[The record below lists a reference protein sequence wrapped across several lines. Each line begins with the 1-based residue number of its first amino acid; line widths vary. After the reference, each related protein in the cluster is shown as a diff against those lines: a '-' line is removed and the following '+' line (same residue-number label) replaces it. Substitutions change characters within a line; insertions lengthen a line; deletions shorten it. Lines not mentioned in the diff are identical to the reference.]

1 MANYST
7 RQMLLP
13 ASDTRNYGKMPNWQ
27 YVTIHNTANRMPAK
41 NEVSYV
47 HSRQGEVTYHFAID
61 DKECI
66 QLLPLTKT
74 AWHAGDGRGSGNMKS
89 VAIEIC
95 YSLDKGDKRYPIAED
110 NASHKAAELLY
121 SKGFGVD
128 RLRKHQDWSGK
139 YCPHRMLDN
148 NGWNAFKQR
157 TQKYLNELNNFSTD
171 DFINKISPLAKKAWE
186 TDKILPSLTIAQ
198 AILES
203 DWGRSELAT
212 QANALFGIKAHT
224 DPTHKKTYTKTTW
237 EYSNGKYIQIEAK
250 FKAYDSW
257 EESIRDR
264 SKYLATRHIGGVH
277 IYKDLI
283 GETDYKKACEKI
295 YKAGYA
301 TDPKY
306 PKKLIDIIE
315 KYKLNKF
322 DKLVEG
328 EVKLAADEKEILV
341 DDKKDIYVVAY
352 KNDGDLANALA
363 LYSALRVDQKY
374 LQAGNPP
381 AIFKGTNI
389 IQVGGGE
396 ISNATVKLVGKN
408 RTETLNEVSRYI
420 EKLEKENK

>member
-1 MANYST
+1 MANYKNI
-7 RQMLLP
+7 QKLLP
-13 ASDTRNYGKMPNWQ
+13 ANDHRTYGKMAWQ
-27 YVTIHNTANRMPAK
+27 YVTIHNTANRMSADR
-41 NEVSYV
+41 EVSYV

-66 QLLPLTKT
+66 QLLPLTKS
-74 AWHAGDGRGSGNMKS
+74 AWHAGDGKGNGNTKS

-148 NGWNAFKQR
+148 NGWGSFKKKV
-157 TQKYLNELNNFSTD
+157 QKHLDKLNNFSKD
-171 DFINKISPLAKKAWE
+171 DFINSIAPLAQKAWKTE
-186 TDKILPSLTIAQ
+186 KILPSLTIAQ

-203 DWGRSELAT
+203 NWGRSELAT

-224 DPTHKKTYTKTTW
+224 DPSHKKTYTKTTW
-237 EYSNGKYIQIEAK
+237 EYNGSKFIQIEAK

-257 EESIRDR
+257 EESVKDR
-264 SKYLATRHIGGVH
+264 SKYLANRYIGGVH

-283 GETDYKKACEKI
+283 GETNYKKACEKI

-301 TDPKY
+301 TDPEY

-322 DKLVEG
+322 DEENTISG
-328 EVKLAADEKEILV
+328 EIT
-341 DDKKDIYVVAY
+341 KDLTEFAVCYV
-352 KNDGDLANALA
+352 NDGDLPNALSLLNILGDRA
-363 LYSALRVDQKY
+363 IMKKTSDATKL
-374 LQAGNPP
+374 P
-381 AIFKGTNI
+381 AEKI
-389 IQVGGGE
+389 IQVGGAKVVGADIVLAGDNRKMTQDE
-396 ISNATVKLVGKN
+396 ITKWINSL
-408 RTETLNEVSRYI
+408 
-420 EKLEKENK
+420 

>member
-1 MANYST
+1 MANYKNIQ
-7 RQMLLP
+7 RLLP
-13 ASDTRNYGKMPNWQ
+13 ANDHRTYGEMDWT
-27 YVTIHNTANRMPAK
+27 YLTIHNTANRMPAK

-66 QLLPLTKT
+66 QLLPLTKS
-74 AWHAGDGRGSGNMKS
+74 AWHAGDGKGNGNTKS

-110 NASHKAAELLY
+110 NAAHKAAELLH

-148 NGWNAFKQR
+148 NGWGNFKNKV
-157 TQKYLNELNNFSTD
+157 QKYLNELNNFSTD
-171 DFINKISPLAKKAWE
+171 DFIKKISPLAQKAWE

-224 DPTHKKTYTKTTW
+224 DPSHKKTYTKTTW

-257 EESIRDR
+257 EESVRDR
-264 SKYLATRHIGGVH
+264 SKYLANRYIGGVH

-283 GETDYKKACEKI
+283 GETNYKKACQKI
-295 YKAGYA
+295 YEAGYA
-301 TDPKY
+301 TDPEY
-306 PKKLIDIIE
+306 PNKLIDIIE

-322 DKLVEG
+322 DEENTISG
-328 EVKLAADEKEILV
+328 EVT
-341 DDKKDIYVVAY
+341 KDLTEFAICYV
-352 KNDGDLANALA
+352 NDGDLPNALSLLNILGDRA
-363 LYSALRVDQKY
+363 IMKKTADGTKL
-374 LQAGNPP
+374 P
-381 AIFKGTNI
+381 AEKV
-389 IQVGGGE
+389 IQVGGASVAGADIVLAGDNRKLTQDE
-396 ISNATVKLVGKN
+396 ITKWINSL
-408 RTETLNEVSRYI
+408 
-420 EKLEKENK
+420 

>member
-1 MANYST
+1 MANYKNI
-7 RQMLLP
+7 QKLLP
-13 ASDTRNYGKMPNWQ
+13 ANDHRTYGKMDWE

-47 HSRQGEVTYHFAID
+47 HSKQGEVTYHFAID

-66 QLLPLTKT
+66 QLLPVTKT

-148 NGWNAFKQR
+148 NGWEPFKKKV
-157 TQKYLNELNNFSTD
+157 QKYLNELNNFSTE
-171 DFINKISPLAKKAWE
+171 DFINKISPLAQKAWE

-203 DWGRSELAT
+203 DWGRSELAIN
-212 QANALFGIKAHT
+212 ANALFGIKAHT

-237 EYSNGKYIQIEAK
+237 EYSSGKYIQIEAK

-257 EESIRDR
+257 EESIKDR
-264 SKYLATRHIGGVH
+264 SKYLANRYIGGVH

-283 GETDYKKACEKI
+283 GETNYKKACEKI

-301 TDPKY
+301 TDPNY

-322 DKLVEG
+322 DEENTISG
-328 EVKLAADEKEILV
+328 EIT
-341 DDKKDIYVVAY
+341 KDLTEFAVCYV
-352 KNDGDLANALA
+352 NDGDLPNALSLLNILGDRA
-363 LYSALRVDQKY
+363 IMKKTSDATKL
-374 LQAGNPP
+374 P
-381 AIFKGTNI
+381 AEKI
-389 IQVGGGE
+389 IQVGGAKVVGADIVLAGDNRKMTQDE
-396 ISNATVKLVGKN
+396 ITKWINSL
-408 RTETLNEVSRYI
+408 
-420 EKLEKENK
+420 

>member
-1 MANYST
+1 MANYKNT
-7 RQMLLP
+7 QRLLP
-13 ASDTRNYGKMPNWQ
+13 ANDHRTYGKMDWE

-148 NGWNAFKQR
+148 NGWEPFKKKVQG
-157 TQKYLNELNNFSTD
+157 YLDKLNNFSKD
-171 DFINKISPLAKKAWE
+171 DFINKISPLAQKAWK

-264 SKYLATRHIGGVH
+264 SKYLANRYIGGVH

-283 GETDYKKACEKI
+283 GETNYKRACEKI

-301 TDPKY
+301 TDPNY

-322 DKLVEG
+322 DEDNTISG
-328 EVKLAADEKEILV
+328 EIT
-341 DDKKDIYVVAY
+341 KDLTEFAICYV
-352 KNDGDLANALA
+352 NDGDLPNALSLLNILGDRA
-363 LYSALRVDQKY
+363 IMKKTADATKLPAQKV
-374 LQAGNPP
+374 
-381 AIFKGTNI
+381 
-389 IQVGGGE
+389 IQVGGASVAGADIILAGDNRKMTQDE
-396 ISNATVKLVGKN
+396 ITKWINSL
-408 RTETLNEVSRYI
+408 
-420 EKLEKENK
+420 

>member
-1 MANYST
+1 MANYKNI
-7 RQMLLP
+7 QKLLP
-13 ASDTRNYGKMPNWQ
+13 TNDYRTYGRMDWG
-27 YVTIHNTANRMPAK
+27 YVTIHNTANRMPAI
-41 NEVSYV
+41 NEVKYV
-47 HSRQGEVTYHFAID
+47 HSGQGEVTYHFAID

-66 QLLPLTKT
+66 QLLPVTKT

-148 NGWNAFKQR
+148 NGWEPFKKKV
-157 TQKYLNELNNFSTD
+157 QKYLNELNNFSTE
-171 DFINKISPLAKKAWE
+171 DFINKISPLAQKAWE

-203 DWGRSELAT
+203 DWGRSELAIN
-212 QANALFGIKAHT
+212 ANALFGIKAHT

-237 EYSNGKYIQIEAK
+237 EYSSGKYIQIEAK

-257 EESIRDR
+257 EESIKDR
-264 SKYLATRHIGGVH
+264 SKYLANRYIGGVH

-283 GETDYKKACEKI
+283 GETNYKKACEKI

-301 TDPKY
+301 TDPNY

-322 DKLVEG
+322 DEDNTISG
-328 EVKLAADEKEILV
+328 EIT
-341 DDKKDIYVVAY
+341 KDLTEFAVCYV
-352 KNDGDLANALA
+352 NDGDLPNALSLLNILGDRA
-363 LYSALRVDQKY
+363 IMKKTSDATKL
-374 LQAGNPP
+374 P
-381 AIFKGTNI
+381 AEKI
-389 IQVGGGE
+389 IQVGGAKVVGADIVLAGDNRKMTQDE
-396 ISNATVKLVGKN
+396 ITKWINSL
-408 RTETLNEVSRYI
+408 
-420 EKLEKENK
+420 

>member
-1 MANYST
+1 MANYKNI
-7 RQMLLP
+7 QKLLP
-13 ASDTRNYGKMPNWQ
+13 ANDHRTYGKMAWQ

-47 HSRQGEVTYHFAID
+47 HSKQGEVTYHFAID

-66 QLLPLTKT
+66 QLLPLTKS
-74 AWHAGDGRGSGNMKS
+74 AWHAGDGRGSGNTKS

-148 NGWNAFKQR
+148 NGWGTFKKR
-157 TQKYLNELNNFSTD
+157 VQKYLDKLNNFSKD
-171 DFINKISPLAKKAWE
+171 DFINLIAPLAQKAWE

-203 DWGRSELAT
+203 DWGRSELAI

-257 EESIRDR
+257 EESIKDR
-264 SKYLATRHIGGVH
+264 SKYLSTRVIGGKK
-277 IYKDLI
+277 IYADIL
-283 GETDYKKACEKI
+283 GETDYKNACEKI
-295 YKAGYA
+295 YEAGYA
-301 TDPKY
+301 TDPNY

-315 KYKLNKF
+315 KYNLDRF
-322 DKLVEG
+322 DEENTVSVE
-328 EVKLAADEKEILV
+328 IT
-341 DDKKDIYVVAY
+341 KDLTEFAICYV
-352 KNDGDLANALA
+352 NDGDLPNALSLVNILGDRA
-363 LYSALRVDQKY
+363 IMKKTSDATKL
-374 LQAGNPP
+374 P
-381 AIFKGTNI
+381 AEKI
-389 IQVGGGE
+389 IQVGGASVAGADIILAGDNRKLTQDE
-396 ISNATVKLVGKN
+396 ITKWINSL
-408 RTETLNEVSRYI
+408 
-420 EKLEKENK
+420 

>member
-1 MANYST
+1 MANYKNV
-7 RQMLLP
+7 QKLLP
-13 ASDTRNYGKMPNWQ
+13 TNDYRTYGKMNWE

-47 HSRQGEVTYHFAID
+47 HSKQGEVTYHYAID

-66 QLLPLTKT
+66 QLLPLTKS
-74 AWHAGDGRGSGNMKS
+74 AWHAGDGRGNGNTKS

-95 YSLDKGDKRYPIAED
+95 YSLDKGDKRYPVAED

-148 NGWNAFKQR
+148 NGWGNFKNKV
-157 TQKYLNELNNFSTD
+157 QKYLDELNNFSTD
-171 DFINKISPLAKKAWE
+171 DFIKKISPLAQKAWK

-224 DPTHKKTYTKTTW
+224 DPSHKKTYTKTTW

-257 EESIRDR
+257 EESIKDR
-264 SKYLATRHIGGVH
+264 SKYLANRVIGGVH
-277 IYKDLI
+277 IYKELI
-283 GETDYKKACEKI
+283 GETDYKMACEKI

-301 TDPKY
+301 TDPNY

-322 DKLVEG
+322 DEDNTISG
-328 EVKLAADEKEILV
+328 EVT
-341 DDKKDIYVVAY
+341 KDLTEFAICYV
-352 KNDGDLANALA
+352 NDGDLPNALSLVNILGDRA
-363 LYSALRVDQKY
+363 IMKKTSDATKL
-374 LQAGNPP
+374 P
-381 AIFKGTNI
+381 AQNI
-389 IQVGGGE
+389 IQVG
-396 ISNATVKLVGKN
+396 S
-408 RTETLNEVSRYI
+408 TLR
-420 EKLEKENK
+420 

>member
-1 MANYST
+1 MANYKNIQ
-7 RQMLLP
+7 RLLP
-13 ASDTRNYGKMPNWQ
+13 ANDHRTYGKMDWE

-47 HSRQGEVTYHFAID
+47 HSKQGEVTYHFAID

-110 NASHKAAELLY
+110 NAAHKAAELLY

-139 YCPHRMLDN
+139 YCPHRLLDN

-157 TQKYLNELNNFSTD
+157 TQKYLDELNSFSKE
-171 DFINKISPLAKKAWE
+171 DFINKISPLAQKAWQTE
-186 TDKILPSLTIAQ
+186 KILPSLTIAQ

-203 DWGRSELAT
+203 DWGRSELARN
-212 QANALFGIKAHT
+212 ANALFGIKAHT

-257 EESIRDR
+257 EESVKDR
-264 SKYLATRHIGGVH
+264 SKYLATRQIGGVH

-283 GETDYKKACEKI
+283 GETNYKKACEKI

-301 TDPKY
+301 TDPNY

-315 KYKLNKF
+315 KYNLDRF
-322 DKLVEG
+322 DEENTISG
-328 EVKLAADEKEILV
+328 EVT
-341 DDKKDIYVVAY
+341 KDLTEFAICYV
-352 KNDGDLANALA
+352 NDGDLPNALSLLNILGDRA
-363 LYSALRVDQKY
+363 IMKKTADGTELPAQK
-374 LQAGNPP
+374 
-381 AIFKGTNI
+381 I
-389 IQVGGGE
+389 IQVGGAKVAGADIVLAGDNRKMTQDE
-396 ISNATVKLVGKN
+396 ITKWINSL
-408 RTETLNEVSRYI
+408 
-420 EKLEKENK
+420 

>member
-1 MANYST
+1 MANYKNIQ
-7 RQMLLP
+7 RLLP
-13 ASDTRNYGKMPNWQ
+13 ANDHRTYGKMDWQ

-47 HSRQGEVTYHFAID
+47 HSKQGEVTYHFAID

-66 QLLPLTKT
+66 QLLPLNKS
-74 AWHAGDGRGSGNMKS
+74 AWHAGDGRGNGNTKS

-128 RLRKHQDWSGK
+128 RLKKHQDWSGK

-148 NGWNAFKQR
+148 NGWGTFKKKVQG
-157 TQKYLNELNNFSTD
+157 YLDELNSFSKE
-171 DFINKISPLAKKAWE
+171 DFINKISPLAQKAWE

-203 DWGRSELAT
+203 DWGRSELARN
-212 QANALFGIKAHT
+212 ANALFGIKAHT

-237 EYSNGKYIQIEAK
+237 EYSSGKYIQIEAK
-250 FKAYDSW
+250 FKAYNSW
-257 EESIRDR
+257 EESVKDR
-264 SKYLATRHIGGVH
+264 SKYLANRYIGGVH

-283 GETDYKKACEKI
+283 GETNYKMACQKI

-301 TDPKY
+301 TDPEY

-322 DKLVEG
+322 DEDNIISG
-328 EVKLAADEKEILV
+328 EVT
-341 DDKKDIYVVAY
+341 KDLTEFAICYV
-352 KNDGDLANALA
+352 NDGDLPNALSLVNILGDRA
-363 LYSALRVDQKY
+363 IMKKTADATKLPAQK
-374 LQAGNPP
+374 
-381 AIFKGTNI
+381 I
-389 IQVGGGE
+389 IQVGGASVAGADIVLAGDNRKLTQDE
-396 ISNATVKLVGKN
+396 ITKWINSL
-408 RTETLNEVSRYI
+408 
-420 EKLEKENK
+420 